1 MGSSE
6 KEIFQAL
13 IDRAENIIKEEKK
26 EQKDTNTTCEDV
38 EKDKSE
44 LTKWAKNLHNKK
56 FWLLKSF

>member
-26 EQKDTNTTCEDV
+26 EQSDINTVCEDD
-38 EKDKSE
+38 EKEKLE
-44 LTKWAKNLHNKK
+44 LVK
-56 FWLLKSF
+56 

>member
-26 EQKDTNTTCEDV
+26 EQNDKNTTCEDV
-38 EKDKSE
+38 EKDSKE
-44 LTKWAKNLHNKK
+44 IAK
-56 FWLLKSF
+56 

>member
-26 EQKDTNTTCEDV
+26 EQKDTNTSCEEV
-38 EKDKSE
+38 EKDKLE
-44 LTKWAKNLHNKK
+44 LAQ
-56 FWLLKSF
+56 

>member
-26 EQKDTNTTCEDV
+26 EQEDTNTTCEDA
-38 EKDKSE
+38 EIDSKE
-44 LTKWAKNLHNKK
+44 IAK
-56 FWLLKSF
+56 

>member
-26 EQKDTNTTCEDV
+26 EQNNSNTACEDDDIDK
-38 EKDKSE
+38 EKMDIA
-44 LTKWAKNLHNKK
+44 KWVKNLHNKK
-56 FWLLKSF
+56 S

>member
-26 EQKDTNTTCEDV
+26 DQNNSNTTCEDD

-44 LTKWAKNLHNKK
+44 LAK
-56 FWLLKSF
+56 

>member
-26 EQKDTNTTCEDV
+26 EQEDANATFEDTEIDGK
-38 EKDKSE
+38 EI
-44 LTKWAKNLHNKK
+44 AK
-56 FWLLKSF
+56 

>member
-26 EQKDTNTTCEDV
+26 EQNDLNTTCEDDK
-38 EKDKSE
+38 KDKSE
-44 LTKWAKNLHNKK
+44 LAK
-56 FWLLKSF
+56 

>member
-26 EQKDTNTTCEDV
+26 EQNNSNTACEDDNIDK
-38 EKDKSE
+38 EKMDI
-44 LTKWAKNLHNKK
+44 AK
-56 FWLLKSF
+56 

>member
-26 EQKDTNTTCEDV
+26 EQNDKNTTCEDA
-38 EKDKSE
+38 EKDGKE
-44 LTKWAKNLHNKK
+44 ITK
-56 FWLLKSF
+56 

>member
-1 MGSSE
+1 MGNSE

-26 EQKDTNTTCEDV
+26 DTDITCEDV
-38 EKDKSE
+38 EKDDKE
-44 LTKWAKNLHNKK
+44 TVKWVKNLHNKK